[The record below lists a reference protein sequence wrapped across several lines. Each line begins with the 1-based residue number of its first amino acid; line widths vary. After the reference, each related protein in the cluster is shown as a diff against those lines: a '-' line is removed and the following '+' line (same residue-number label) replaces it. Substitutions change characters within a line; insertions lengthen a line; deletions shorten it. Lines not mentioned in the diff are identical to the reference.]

1 MKKILLLPLLMMCGV
16 IAVNAQLQSKLRNW
30 SSKEK
35 MEMIEMAKK
44 PLSSIQKTQLE
55 MPVMKTRGNIEDYIS
70 NPYWLTNNNI
80 SKDIVHGTL
89 GPANTM
95 DVATYYIPS
104 VTERFSGNK
113 ITKIYTV
120 IGDQADR
127 ATMWIRKSLRG
138 ENLWEKTLTTFNTY
152 EVITVDCDYTMD
164 GEAIIVGYTLEGN
177 ITEGAVFFTKD
188 FNTPLSLLAGQNGE
202 WYDVSSNG
210 SAFFVCATEGEAGLK
225 KNDATLSQLSYVDR
239 TMVGSEYYAFANYI
253 NFGYYPILSVK
264 AKVTIG
270 KDEYIEE
277 LPVDTVP
284 FLGAFQIGVP
294 VVSPAQEGR
303 HECSVE
309 IIEVN
314 GEADGYPADNG
325 SACYLIALNESYP
338 RKVVM
343 EEFTG
348 SWCGWCPRGAVA
360 IENLKRDFPND
371 FIGIAV
377 HGPEGSA
384 DPNVSETYAPLLDEA
399 PGFPAALM
407 NRITVVDPYHGL
419 GNKDYGI
426 KDIAEYIMVLPTEA
440 QMGVSSTLSEDKSEI
455 EITSYTRFNVSLP
468 DAPYY
473 VAYAFMEDKIKG
485 SQTNYYSYE
494 LASQTGYTEADLPD
508 DLKPL
513 YQKKSTYGTIFND
526 VAREIYDVYGIE
538 GSLSGSIQKGEL
550 KQHTYTIPVPSS
562 IRNLG
567 NTTVIAM
574 LLDAY
579 TGEIIAAEKAKVGEA
594 TLTGIETLSN
604 SSMNADVKAI
614 PGELIIT
621 ASNATASVYTI
632 DGKLI
637 ASRYVNGTASIST
650 NGLNGTVIVKIEDGK
665 DAFVKKFTL

>member
-35 MEMIEMAKK
+35 MEMIEMPKK

-55 MPVMKTRGNIEDYIS
+55 MPVMKTRGNIEDYII
-70 NPYWLTNNNI
+70 NPYWLTLNSTTAEINGGGLEI
-80 SKDIVHGTL
+80 T
-89 GPANTM
+89 NTM

-104 VTERFSGNK
+104 LTERFMGNK
-113 ITKIYTV
+113 ITTILTV
-120 IGDQADR
+120 FSEG
-127 ATMWIRKSLRG
+127 ATSATVWIRKSLDG
-138 ENLWEKTLTTFNTY
+138 ENLWEKNLTGFDVNS
-152 EVITVDCDYTMD
+152 VVSVDCDYELD
-164 GEAIIVGYTLEGN
+164 GDPILVGYTIQGN
-177 ITEGAVFFTKD
+177 FNIAYVFFTEGSV
-188 FNTPLSLLAGQNGE
+188 TPYSLLLGAGGE
-202 WYDVSSNG
+202 WGDYSENG
-210 SAFFVCATEGEAGLK
+210 SAFFVCQTEGEAGLK
-225 KNDATLSQLSYVDR
+225 QNDAALTQIPFVDR
-239 TMVGSEYYAFANYI
+239 VMTGSEYNAWGEYVNL
-253 NFGYYPILSVK
+253 GYYPITSVK
-264 AKVTIG
+264 AKVTVG
-270 KDEYIEE
+270 DETYVTKI
-277 LPVDTVP
+277 PVDTVP
-284 FLGAFQIGVP
+284 FLSSFGIKVP
-294 VVSPAQEGR
+294 CVAPTQEGR
-303 HECSVE
+303 HDCSFEV
-309 IIEVN
+309 IEVN
-314 GEADGYPADNG
+314 DAVDGYLDDNG
-325 SACYLIALNESYP
+325 MECHLIALDESFP

-348 SWCGWCPRGAVA
+348 TWCGWCPRGAVA
-360 IENLKRDFPND
+360 MEKLAKDFPND
-371 FIGIAV
+371 FIGLGV
-377 HGPEGSA
+377 HYGDNFESK
-384 DPNVSETYAPLLDEA
+384 TYATLAEYAEGYPSA
-399 PGFPAALM
+399 VM
-407 NRITVVDPYHGL
+407 NRITSVDPYYGL
-419 GNKDYGI
+419 NKSDYGI
-426 KDIAEYIMVLPTEA
+426 KDIAEYIKVLPTEA
-440 QMGVSSTLSEDKSEI
+440 QMGVSSTLSEDNSEI

-473 VAYAFMEDKIKG
+473 VAYAFVEDKIKG
-485 SQTNYYSYE
+485 SQANYYSYE
-494 LASQTGYTEADLPD
+494 LASQTGFTEAVLPD

-513 YQKKSTYGTIFND
+513 YQKKSTYGTTFND
-526 VAREIYDVYGIE
+526 IAREIYDVYGIE
-538 GSLSGSIQKGEL
+538 GSLSGSIQKGKL